1 VAGNFIDTNVLVYL
15 ASADPDKAARAEEVL
30 ARGGTISVQV
40 LNELANVARRKML
53 LSWAETHELLD
64 TLRRLVAVVP
74 VTVETH
80 ELGLHVAERFG
91 LSVYDAMIVAAAAV
105 TGSDVLWTEDL
116 QHGAVLEGVRVSNP
130 FLPPQP

>member
-1 VAGNFIDTNVLVYL
+1 MAGNFIDTNILVYL
-15 ASADPDKAARAEEVL
+15 ASADTDKAARAEKIV

-40 LNELANVARRKML
+40 LNELTNVARRKML
-53 LSWAETHELLD
+53 LSWDETNELLA

-80 ELGLHVAERFG
+80 ERGLHVAERFG
-91 LSVYDAMIVAAAAV
+91 LSVYDAMIVAAAALAS
-105 TGSDVLWTEDL
+105 SDVLWTEDL
-116 QHGAVLEGVRVSNP
+116 QHGAVFDGVRVSNP

>member
-15 ASADPDKAARAEEVL
+15 ASADADKAARAEEVV

-53 LSWAETHELLD
+53 LSWDETNEFLA
-64 TLRRLVAVVP
+64 TVRRLVAVVP
-74 VTVETH
+74 LTVEMH
-80 ELGLHVAERFG
+80 ERGLHVAERFG

-105 TGSDVLWTEDL
+105 AGSDVLWTEDL

-130 FLPPQP
+130 FLGPSP

>member
-1 VAGNFIDTNVLVYL
+1 VTGNFIDTNVLVYL
-15 ASADPDKAARAEEVL
+15 ASADPDKAARAEEIV

-40 LNELANVARRKML
+40 LNELANVARLEML
-53 LSWAETHELLD
+53 LSWDETNELLA

-80 ELGLHVAERFG
+80 ERGLHVAERFG
-91 LSVYDAMIVAAAAV
+91 LCVYDAMIVAAAAV
-105 TGSDVLWTEDL
+105 ASADVLWTEDL

-130 FLPPQP
+130 FLSPQP